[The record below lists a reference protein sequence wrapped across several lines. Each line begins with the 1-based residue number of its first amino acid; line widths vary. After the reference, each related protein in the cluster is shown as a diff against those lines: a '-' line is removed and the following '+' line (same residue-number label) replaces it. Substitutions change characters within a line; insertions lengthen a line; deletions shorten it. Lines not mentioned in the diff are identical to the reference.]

1 MCKLQDI
8 REAQDYIQAERSD
21 AGTLALLNGQ
31 LHRLQVNDTAL
42 PSFFLLLPPSSSF
55 FLLLPP
61 SSFFPTSPAS
71 SINLNRVRAVKI
83 LFLQRIPK
91 ISGDSFIFCLSL
103 ISGSYINSYRIVSL
117 WFSHQRVCNVLK
129 TGIMVPFFI
138 PFHQTTRRLQPS

>member
-55 FLLLPP
+55 FLLPP
-61 SSFFPTSPAS
+61 SSLPPRRHP
-71 SINLNRVRAVKI
+71 SI
-83 LFLQRIPK
+83 
-91 ISGDSFIFCLSL
+91 
-103 ISGSYINSYRIVSL
+103 
-117 WFSHQRVCNVLK
+117 
-129 TGIMVPFFI
+129 
-138 PFHQTTRRLQPS
+138 